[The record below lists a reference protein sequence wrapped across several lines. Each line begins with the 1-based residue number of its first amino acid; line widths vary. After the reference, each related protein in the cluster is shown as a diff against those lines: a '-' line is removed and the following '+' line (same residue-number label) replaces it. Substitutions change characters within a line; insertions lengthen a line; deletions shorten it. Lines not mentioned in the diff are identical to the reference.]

1 MARKKQSEKPKK
13 NAIPNAYIAG
23 AGIVEEEKITD
34 TLEKNYMPYAM
45 SVIIS
50 RALPEIDGFK
60 PSHRKLLYTMYKM
73 GLLTGGLT
81 KSANVVGQTM
91 RLNPHGDSAIYETMV
106 RLARGNEAL
115 LHPYVQS
122 KGNFGKAYSKDMAY
136 AASRYTEV
144 KLEPICNELFRDI
157 DKDTVDF
164 VPNYDNTMQEP
175 TLFPA
180 TFPTVLVNANVGI
193 AVSMASSVCPFN
205 LAEVCETTIAVLK
218 NPEHDI
224 LSTLKGP
231 DFPGGGFLFYNETEL
246 QKIYDTGRGSV
257 TVRAK
262 WNYNKQDNCLEVTE
276 IPYST
281 TIEAIK
287 DKIVDCI
294 KQGKLREVS
303 YVRDETDIDGLKIA
317 IDLKRGSDPEK
328 VMQKLFR
335 MTPLQDNY
343 SCNFN
348 ILVGG
353 APRVMGVRE
362 ILEEWSAFR
371 LECVRRRLVFDLQK
385 KQEKLHLLL
394 GLEKILLD
402 IDKAIRIV
410 RETVEEADV
419 VPNLMIGFGIDEI
432 QAEYVA
438 EIKLRHLNREYILKR
453 TQEIDQ
459 LKQEIAELE
468 ETIADP
474 KKMKKII
481 IAELKETAKKYGQP
495 RKTLFYY
502 ASDIEEEPDEED
514 IPDYPVHLF
523 LSQSGYFKKITP
535 ASLRMSSEQK
545 LKEEDQIVCH
555 LETTNCIELLFFTNQ
570 QQVYKTRASDFTE
583 TKASVMG
590 DYIPAKLGFADGE
603 FVVQMI
609 ATADY
614 QGDLLFV
621 FANGKAARV
630 PMSAYATKTNRKKL
644 QKAYSDRSP
653 LVQILQIPS
662 GEESCSVFFR
672 TDGNRAVLADT
683 ALISAKSTRDTQGVQ
698 VVTLKAK
705 HLVCEARVLNEEECK
720 IVSSVRSS
728 IDSAKDALTAKVCYL
743 SEFLGGDCVTEGDY
757 PAWEYRKESKLRDIM
772 VDSYKELFGDGP
784 EVKAIHAGLECGL
797 FYEKI
802 EGLDAVSFGP
812 TMKDIHTTEEV
823 LSISSTARMWDYL
836 VKVLENI
843 KA

>member
-1 MARKKQSEKPKK
+1 MARKKQTEKPKVFP
-13 NAIPNAYIAG
+13 IPNAYIAG

-73 GLLTGGLT
+73 GLLNGNLT

-91 RLNPHGDSAIYETMV
+91 RLNPHGDSAIYDTMV
-106 RLARGNEAL
+106 RLTRGNEAL

-122 KGNFGKAYSKDMAY
+122 KGNFGKAYSRDMRA

-164 VPNYDNTMQEP
+164 VPNYVNTMQEP

-193 AVSMASSVCPFN
+193 AVSMASNVCPFN
-205 LAEVCETTIAVLK
+205 LAEVCETAIAVLK

-231 DFPGGGFLFYNETEL
+231 DFPGGGFLYYNEAEL

-257 TVRAK
+257 TVRSK
-262 WNYNKQDNCLEVTE
+262 WNYNKSDNCLEITE

-281 TIEAIK
+281 SIEAIK

-303 YVRDETDIDGLKIA
+303 YVRDETDINGLKIA
-317 IDLKRGSDPEK
+317 IDLKRGSEPEK

-335 MTPLQDNY
+335 MTPLQDSY

-353 APRVMGVRE
+353 APKVMGVRE

-371 LECVRRRLVFDLQK
+371 LECVRRRLIFDLQK
-385 KQEKLHLLL
+385 KKDKLHLLQ

-402 IDKAIRIV
+402 IDKAIHIV
-410 RETVEEADV
+410 RETEEEADV
-419 VPNLMIGFGIDEI
+419 VPNLMIGFGIDKI

-453 TQEIDQ
+453 TQETDQ
-459 LKQEIAELE
+459 LLQDIAELE
-468 ETIADP
+468 ETIRDP
-474 KKMKKII
+474 KKMKKVI
-481 IAELKETAKKYGQP
+481 IAELKETAKKYSQP

-502 ASDIEEEPDEED
+502 ASDVEEESEEDD

-523 LSQSGYFKKITP
+523 LSESGYFKKITP

-545 LKEEDQIVCH
+545 LKEEDRIITH
-555 LETTNCIELLFFTNQ
+555 LETTNRMELLFFTNQ
-570 QQVYKTRASDFTE
+570 QQVYKTKASDFGE
-583 TKASVMG
+583 SKASVLG
-590 DYIPAKLGFADGE
+590 DYVPAKLNFGDGE
-603 FVVQMI
+603 AVVQMI
-609 ATADY
+609 ATDY
-614 QGDLLFV
+614 SGDLLFV

-630 PMSAYATKTNRKKL
+630 PLSAYATKTNRKKL
-644 QKAYSDRSP
+644 QKAYSNKSP

-662 GEESCSVFFR
+662 GETSCSVFLR
-672 TDGNRAVLADT
+672 TDGNRAVLAET
-683 ALISAKSTRDTQGVQ
+683 SLIAAKATRDTQGVQ

-705 HLVCEARVLNEEECK
+705 HLVCEAQILTEEECNALK
-720 IVSSVRSS
+720 KYRVKTIPAAGGM
-728 IDSAKDALTAKVCYL
+728 AKDLPGSGQMTL
-743 SEFLGGDCVTEGDY
+743 
-757 PAWEYRKESKLRDIM
+757 I
-772 VDSYKELFGDGP
+772 
-784 EVKAIHAGLECGL
+784 
-797 FYEKI
+797 
-802 EGLDAVSFGP
+802 
-812 TMKDIHTTEEV
+812 
-823 LSISSTARMWDYL
+823 
-836 VKVLENI
+836 
-843 KA
+843 

>member
-394 GLEKILLD
+394 GLEKILLN

-410 RETVEEADV
+410 RETVEETDV

-644 QKAYSDRSP
+644 QKAYNDRSP

-705 HLVCEARVLNEEECK
+705 HLVCEARVLNEEECIALK
-720 IVSSVRSS
+720 KYRVKTIPATGGM
-728 IDSAKDALTAKVCYL
+728 AKDLPESGQL
-743 SEFLGGDCVTEGDY
+743 SL
-757 PAWEYRKESKLRDIM
+757 L
-772 VDSYKELFGDGP
+772 
-784 EVKAIHAGLECGL
+784 
-797 FYEKI
+797 
-802 EGLDAVSFGP
+802 
-812 TMKDIHTTEEV
+812 
-823 LSISSTARMWDYL
+823 
-836 VKVLENI
+836 
-843 KA
+843 

>member
-1 MARKKQSEKPKK
+1 MARKKQTEKQK
-13 NAIPNAYIAG
+13 NPLIPNAYIAG

-73 GLLTGGLT
+73 GLLNGGLT

-106 RLARGNEAL
+106 RLTRGNEAL

-122 KGNFGKAYSKDMAY
+122 KGNFGKAYSRDMRA

-193 AVSMASSVCPFN
+193 AVSMASNVCPFN
-205 LAEVCETTIAVLK
+205 LAEVCETAIAVLK

-231 DFPGGGFLFYNETEL
+231 DFPGGGFLYYNEAEL

-257 TVRAK
+257 TVRSK
-262 WNYNKQDNCLEVTE
+262 WNYNKSDNCLEVTE

-281 TIEAIK
+281 SIEAIK

-303 YVRDETDIDGLKIA
+303 YVRDETDINGLKIA
-317 IDLKRGSDPEK
+317 IDLKRGSEPEK

-335 MTPLQDNY
+335 MTPLQDSY

-353 APRVMGVRE
+353 APKVMGVRE

-385 KQEKLHLLL
+385 KKDKLHLLQ

-402 IDKAIRIV
+402 IDKAIHIV
-410 RETVEEADV
+410 RETEEEADV

-453 TQEIDQ
+453 TQETDQ
-459 LKQEIAELE
+459 LLQDIAELE
-468 ETIADP
+468 ETIRDP
-474 KKMKKII
+474 KKMKKVI

-502 ASDIEEEPDEED
+502 ASDVEEESEEDD

-523 LSQSGYFKKITP
+523 LSESGYFKKITP

-545 LKEEDQIVCH
+545 LKEEDRIITH
-555 LETTNCIELLFFTNQ
+555 LETTNRMELLFFTNQ
-570 QQVYKTRASDFTE
+570 QQVYKTKASDFGE
-583 TKASVMG
+583 SKASVLG
-590 DYIPAKLGFADGE
+590 DYVPAKLSFGDGE
-603 FVVQMI
+603 AVVQMI
-609 ATADY
+609 ATTDY
-614 QGDLLFV
+614 SGDLLFV

-630 PMSAYATKTNRKKL
+630 PLSAYATKTNRKKL
-644 QKAYSDRSP
+644 QKAYSDKSP

-662 GEESCSVFFR
+662 GEASCPVFFR
-672 TDGNRAVLADT
+672 TDGNRAVLAET
-683 ALISAKSTRDTQGVQ
+683 SLIAAKATRDTQGVQ

-705 HLVCEARVLNEEECK
+705 HLVCEARILTDEECTTLK
-720 IVSSVRSS
+720 KYRVKTIPATGGM
-728 IDSAKDALTAKVCYL
+728 AKDLPGSGQMT
-743 SEFLGGDCVTEGDY
+743 FL
-757 PAWEYRKESKLRDIM
+757 
-772 VDSYKELFGDGP
+772 
-784 EVKAIHAGLECGL
+784 
-797 FYEKI
+797 
-802 EGLDAVSFGP
+802 
-812 TMKDIHTTEEV
+812 
-823 LSISSTARMWDYL
+823 
-836 VKVLENI
+836 
-843 KA
+843 